1 LLKEFYQKIHALTGN
16 SALLSLVEL
25 ADFSSAF
32 EAFLLELQKKP
43 ENVNPSTTRT
53 LVQAVE
59 LINIL
64 LDRARSRARKDRKS
78 FTALVVDDDVV
89 ACKMMTYSLQRARIV
104 PTVLTDPLDA
114 WESAQQ
120 RNYDLFILD
129 VNMPGMN
136 GFELCKKIRSLP
148 GSQKTPVLF
157 ITSQT
162 DFESRTK
169 STLSGGNE
177 LVSKPFLLMELT
189 VKSLLYILR

>member
-1 LLKEFYQKIHALTGN
+1 M
-16 SALLSLVEL
+16 EL